1 MMYLSFSDEQYM
13 GSSIEILPENR
24 AEIPG
29 LRDVLMNSFVIEN
42 PLYTYARNMNTGVY
56 ADEDEEQVYEYREL
70 ARELSAVWN
79 NQDDM
84 NVMMALSRA
93 LQMIVDLKRNTMD
106 DPDDIP
112 EMEGM
117 SEDEWERANE
127 DMEAQGLDLTWEDC
141 PADPFEDGD
150 PDRDDGDDGDDG
162 DDEDDN

>member
-1 MMYLSFSDEQYM
+1 MMYLRFSDEQYM
-13 GSSIEILPENR
+13 GSGIEILPESR

-29 LRDVLMNSFVIEN
+29 LRDVVMNSFVIEN

-56 ADEDEEQVYEYREL
+56 ADADEEQVYEYREL
-70 ARELSAVWN
+70 AEELAAVWGD
-79 NQDDM
+79 QDDM

-106 DPDDIP
+106 DQDDIP

-141 PADPFEDGD
+141 PADPFED
-150 PDRDDGDDGDDG
+150 DDTDDDD
-162 DDEDDN
+162 